1 MAMTWRPSM
10 HRRSP
15 ETALPSNNLDQVG
28 ADEEVIADPDQ
39 IVTLDSKI
47 VLSFPASDGGTLFV
61 GWLYRL

>member
-1 MAMTWRPSM
+1 M